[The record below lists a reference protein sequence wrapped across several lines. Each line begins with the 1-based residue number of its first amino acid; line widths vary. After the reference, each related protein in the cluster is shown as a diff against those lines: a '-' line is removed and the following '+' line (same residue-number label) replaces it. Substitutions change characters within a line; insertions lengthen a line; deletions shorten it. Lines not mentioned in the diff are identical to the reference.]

1 LSATMNRVWVIL
13 SFVSFLAMPVQ
24 ATLGEHQDSGLLG
37 ACTRQVLEALRTGQ
51 SVTTALTSAPAS
63 QVASPSLDSESWSN
77 VPWIQHLVKVMNP
90 LRAGGSL
97 VELLQSTFLHL
108 ALLQQ
113 AQESGWNRS
122 GRFTVFFEKLTPS
135 EQIAFLRAV
144 SLRVWVNTF
153 TPIAQIAAPDV
164 REPERLRYRNLLGSF
179 LATNSDEIVHHFLAR
194 IRFESEATDKVVR
207 QVIQFPAPLFQHARM
222 RLLFAEEKGFT
233 AAELNTTLET
243 IATLDESEAKNIVIY
258 WAALN
263 RSITNLRIFDA
274 QLERCTLITDDTRQ
288 NLARFT
294 LQPVG
299 GAYLATLEASVL
311 KLRIDHLQWRLAMSQ
326 ITSPSAVVGNY
337 RKHLMDALEAS
348 RQGSSSATQVIVGV
362 ATYVLRYLGL
372 PTFFNTPVTSA
383 HILTVGE
390 IATSLLPESVRQAS
404 ESLMK
409 NLNDLEENLTDWV
422 RQSEAITA
430 DIGVEEELTHLQARL
445 DAITLRRSSTP

>member
-1 LSATMNRVWVIL
+1 MNRVWAIL
-13 SFVSFLAMPVQ
+13 SFVFLIALPVV
-24 ATLGEHQDSGLLG
+24 AAPPGEVQDNGLLG

-51 SVTTALTSAPAS
+51 SVTTALTHAPAS
-63 QVASPSLDSESWSN
+63 QVASPSLESESWSN
-77 VPWIQHLVKVMNP
+77 IPWIQHLVKVMTP
-90 LRAGGSL
+90 LRAGGAL

-108 ALLQQ
+108 AFVEQ
-113 AQESGWNRS
+113 AQESGWNRT
-122 GRFTVFFEKLTPS
+122 GRFTTFFEKLTPS

-153 TPIAQIAAPDV
+153 TPLAQVAAPDV

-179 LATNSDEIVHHFLAR
+179 LATTSDEIVHHFLAR

-207 QVIQFPAPLFQHARM
+207 QVIQFPAPLFAHARI

-233 AAELNTTLET
+233 SSQLTSTLET
-243 IATLDESEAKNIVIY
+243 LATLDESETKPIVTY

-263 RSITNLRIFDA
+263 RGITTLRLFDA
-274 QLERCTLITDDTRQ
+274 QLERCRLLTDEVR
-288 NLARFT
+288 NSIPHFA

-299 GAYLATLEASVL
+299 GAYLANLEASVL

-337 RKHLMDALEAS
+337 RQHLLEALEAS
-348 RQGSSSATQVIVGV
+348 RQGSTSATQVVLGV

-383 HILTVGE
+383 HIQTVGE

-409 NLNDLEENLTDWV
+409 NLNDLEESLTDWV

-430 DIGVEEELTHLQARL
+430 DAGVEEELIRLQARL
-445 DAITLRRSSTP
+445 DSIAPRRFSPQ

>member
-1 LSATMNRVWVIL
+1 MKRLWAIL
-13 SFVSFLAMPVQ
+13 SFVLLLALPVQ
-24 ATLGEHQDSGLLG
+24 AAPADPQDSGLLG

-51 SVTTALTSAPAS
+51 SVTTALTNAPAS
-63 QVASPSLDSESWSN
+63 QVASPSPDSESWSN
-77 VPWIQHLVKVMNP
+77 IPWIQHLLKVMNP

-108 ALLQQ
+108 AFIEQ
-113 AQESGWNRS
+113 AQESGWNRN
-122 GRFTVFFEKLTPS
+122 GRFTTFFEKLSPS

-153 TPIAQIAAPDV
+153 TPLAQVAAPDV

-179 LATNSDEIVHHFLAR
+179 LATTSEEIVHHFLAR

-207 QVIQFPAPLFQHARM
+207 QVIQFPPPLFAHARM
-222 RLLFAEEKGFT
+222 RLLFSEDKGFA
-233 AAELNTTLET
+233 AAELNSALET
-243 IATLDESEAKNIVIY
+243 LATLDETEGKAIVTY
-258 WAALN
+258 WASLN
-263 RSITNLRIFDA
+263 RSITNLRVFDA
-274 QLERCTLITDDTRQ
+274 QLERCSLLTDEVRHGM
-288 NLARFT
+288 AHFT

-299 GAYLATLEASVL
+299 GAYLANLEASVL

-326 ITSPSAVVGNY
+326 ITNPSAVVGNY

-348 RQGSSSATQVIVGV
+348 RQGSSSATQVVVGV

-383 HILTVGE
+383 HILTMGE
-390 IATSLLPESVRQAS
+390 IASSLLPESVRQAS

-409 NLNDLEENLTDWV
+409 NLNDLEENWTDWV

-430 DIGVEEELTHLQARL
+430 DVGVEEELARLQARL
-445 DAITLRRSSTP
+445 DSIAPRRFSPP

>member
-1 LSATMNRVWVIL
+1 MNRVWVIL
-13 SFVSFLAMPVQ
+13 SFVFLLASPVQ
-24 ATLGEHQDSGLLG
+24 ATLGEHHDSGLLG

-51 SVTTALTSAPAS
+51 SVSTALTNAPAS
-63 QVASPSLDSESWSN
+63 SQAGSPSLDSEAWSN
-77 VPWIQHLVKVMNP
+77 IPWIAHLVKVMNP

-108 ALLQQ
+108 AFLQQ
-113 AQESGWNRS
+113 AQETGWNRQ
-122 GRFTVFFEKLTPS
+122 GRFTTFFEKLTPS
-135 EQIAFLRAV
+135 EQILFLRAV

-179 LATNSDEIVHHFLAR
+179 LATTSDEIVHHFMAR
-194 IRFESEATDKVVR
+194 IRFEAEATDKVVR
-207 QVIQFPAPLFQHARM
+207 QVIQFPAPLFQHARI
-222 RLLFAEEKGFT
+222 RLLFTEEKGFT
-233 AAELNTTLET
+233 APDINSTLDT
-243 IATLDESEAKNIVIY
+243 IATLDESETKAIVLY
-258 WAALN
+258 WSALN
-263 RSITNLRIFDA
+263 RGITNLRIFDA
-274 QLERCTLITDDTRQ
+274 QIDRSTLLNDDIRQ
-288 NLARFT
+288 DMARFV

-348 RQGSSSATQVIVGV
+348 RQGSSSATQVVMGV

-383 HILTVGE
+383 HILTMGE
-390 IATSLLPESVRQAS
+390 IATSFLPESVRQAS

-430 DIGVEEELTHLQARL
+430 DIGVEDELARLQIRL
-445 DAITLRRSSTP
+445 DAIAPRRSSTP